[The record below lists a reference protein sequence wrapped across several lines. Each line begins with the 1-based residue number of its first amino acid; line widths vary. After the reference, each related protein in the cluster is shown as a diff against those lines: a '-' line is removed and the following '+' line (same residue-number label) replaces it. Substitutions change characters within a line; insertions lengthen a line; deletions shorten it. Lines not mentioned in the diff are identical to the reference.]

1 MKRALSVT
9 AVLFALCLVLSG
21 CGKVQHAEK
30 LIEEIGEV
38 TIDSGPQ
45 IEAAEQAIAE
55 LDAEQKTKIEN
66 LNLFDEAK
74 RKYAEALEIQKENN
88 KKVKRVEN
96 RIENIKTV
104 TIDSWNAISIARR
117 EYDALDS
124 DLQES
129 VSNKDK
135 LFESEA
141 AFERLAI
148 QTVTDAIKQIRTV
161 SLENED
167 AIISAKKAYEQIDE
181 SIQKKIENR
190 ETLFAA
196 EDELIQLKV
205 EHAQSA
211 IDAIGS
217 DITLESKD
225 AIFEAAQ
232 AFNSVPVNDREKVEN
247 RAVLT
252 KAKETYDALVNEQ
265 KRQAEIEDA
274 RKLIRVTKVAVS
286 APDSA
291 GGVEL
296 YFNFINESEK
306 TIKYVYFSVTFYN
319 AVGDV
324 VNGQYNYGTV
334 NYCKDTGPFATGEG
348 RTGTWWHWGDFYNWD
363 IASVKLVDLSIEYTD
378 GTTVTLTKDQVA
390 GVQY

>member
-21 CGKVQHAEK
+21 CSKVQHAEK

-55 LDAEQKTKIEN
+55 LNTDQKEKVSN
-66 LNLFDEAK
+66 LNLLETAK
-74 RKYAEALEIQKENN
+74 LQYADALELKKEND
-88 KKVKRVEN
+88 KKIKQVEKK
-96 RIENIKTV
+96 IQDIKTV
-104 TIDSWNAISIARR
+104 TIDSGNAINMAREAFER
-117 EYDALDS
+117 LDP
-124 DLQES
+124 DLQS
-129 VSNKDK
+129 DVSNKDA
-135 LFESEA
+135 LFSAEET
-141 AFERLAI
+141 FEQLAI
-148 QTVTDAIKQIRTV
+148 QTVTDTINQIGTV
-161 SLENED
+161 TLENEE
-167 AIISAKKAYEQIDE
+167 AVTLAVETYNKFDE
-181 SIQKKIENR
+181 SIQQKIENR
-190 ETLFAA
+190 DILFTAEETLT
-196 EDELIQLKV
+196 QLKI
-205 EHAQSA
+205 EKAQSA
-211 IDAIGS
+211 IEAIGNVTLDSKAAIDAAS
-217 DITLESKD
+217 D
-225 AIFEAAQ
+225 
-232 AFNSVPVNDREKVEN
+232 AFNSIPTASRVKVEN
-247 RAVLT
+247 REKLT

-296 YFNFINESEK
+296 YFNYINNSDK
-306 TIKYVYFSVTFYN
+306 VIKYVNFSVTFYN

-324 VNGQYNYGTV
+324 VKGKYDQSTV
-334 NYCKDTGPFATGEG
+334 NRCYDTGPFKKGEG

-363 IASVKLVDLSIEYTD
+363 ITSVKLVDLSIEYTD
-378 GTTVTLTKDQVA
+378 GTTVTFTKDQVD